1 MNRYRICSITVLAK
15 VSKGATSF
23 DGWLIIISSSAEII
37 FFFLSVRSLLP
48 SLLVWILYNLESI
61 VNVLIIE
68 CHVLRCT
75 EPVVL
80 VDFSL
85 ILSDFNLRRW
95 VIVLLILLTFLSV
108 IRSANCFILNAKIIL
123 DVGASLLS
131 LGTSNLGF
139 SSEGWLAESWFEI
152 RGFFFFPFVL
162 IKSCWAHVN
171 KFFASISCFAL
182 ILFLLAWVI
191 NLV

>member
-23 DGWLIIISSSAEII
+23 DGWLIIIPSSAEII

-61 VNVLIIE
+61 VNVLVIE

-85 ILSDFNLRRW
+85 ILSDFNLRR
-95 VIVLLILLTFLSV
+95 
-108 IRSANCFILNAKIIL
+108 
-123 DVGASLLS
+123 
-131 LGTSNLGF
+131 
-139 SSEGWLAESWFEI
+139 
-152 RGFFFFPFVL
+152 
-162 IKSCWAHVN
+162 
-171 KFFASISCFAL
+171 
-182 ILFLLAWVI
+182 
-191 NLV
+191 